1 MQPNGQV
8 STTWLIN
15 KAFRSL
21 NPIKTDKV
29 TSGLNKSQLIEEIR
43 QAISELESIRKS
55 FEFAQD
61 PELID
66 YAIYREKAAITKLS
80 YLLKKAK
87 STNEIINY

>member
-21 NPIKTDKV
+21 NPIKTVKV
-29 TSGLNKSQLIEEIR
+29 SNESENSKIIEEIR
-43 QAISELESIRKS
+43 QAIIELESIRKS
-55 FEFAQD
+55 FEFAQESD
-61 PELID
+61 LID
-66 YAIYREKAAITKLS
+66 YVIYSEKAAITKLS

-87 STNEIINY
+87 SMKDVINY

>member
-21 NPIKTDKV
+21 NPIKTVKISNESENTKIV
-29 TSGLNKSQLIEEIR
+29 EEIR
-43 QAISELESIRKS
+43 QAITELESIRRS
-55 FEFAQD
+55 FEFVQEPD
-61 PELID
+61 LID
-66 YAIYREKAAITKLS
+66 YAIYSEKAAMTKLS

-87 STNEIINY
+87 SMKDAVNY